1 MDNIKLLE
9 LAKQAMNNSYAP
21 YSKFKVGAALLC
33 ENGEVFIGCNV
44 ENSSFSMSICAERTA
59 FFKAISEGYNKF
71 KKIAV
76 VGGKNNVITDF
87 CYPCGAC
94 RQVMNEF
101 CKDDFLIIFQNGKG
115 EIETISLADML
126 PKKFKMGE

>member
-1 MDNIKLLE
+1 MDNSKLLE

-21 YSKFKVGAALLC
+21 YSRFNVGAALLC
-33 ENGEVFIGCNV
+33 ENGEVFVGCNI
-44 ENSSFSMSICAERTA
+44 ENLSFSMCICAERTA

-71 KKIAV
+71 TKIAV
-76 VGGKNNVITDF
+76 VGGKNNMITDF

-101 CKDDFLIIFQNGKG
+101 CEDDFLLVFQNSKG
-115 EIETISLADML
+115 EIETISLAEML
-126 PKKFKMGE
+126 PKNFKMGE